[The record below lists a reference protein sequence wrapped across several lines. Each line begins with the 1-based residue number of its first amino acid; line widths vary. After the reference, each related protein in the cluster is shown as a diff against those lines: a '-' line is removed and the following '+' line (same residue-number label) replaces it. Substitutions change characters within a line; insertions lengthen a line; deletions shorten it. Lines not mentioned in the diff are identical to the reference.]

1 MAVTISDVEMQ
12 SSMGWDQLPDQNKQH
27 LLDQA
32 EREVTDL
39 YSGRVSTLSEI
50 EGNKDDLVEL
60 VAAHKFELASGGEA
74 QSESA
79 TGGSVNYNT
88 VTGEIPNGWSETRY
102 GRQALEYIRDETG
115 FSMVRTR

>member
-1 MAVTISDVEMQ
+1 MVTIDDVEMH
-12 SSMGWDQLPDQNKQH
+12 SSTGWSQLPDANKTH
-27 LLDQA
+27 LLEQA

-39 YSGRVSTLSEI
+39 YSGRVSTLAEI

-60 VAAHKFELASGGEA
+60 VTAHKWELAEGGEA

-88 VTGEIPNGWSETRY
+88 VTGEIPNSWSETRF
-102 GRQALEYIRDETG
+102 GRQALEYIRDSQG
-115 FSMVRTR
+115 ISMVTTR